1 MIDAQQ
7 ELDDEILS
15 ACHDGELPPTEA
27 EAVRRRLA
35 REPELA
41 ERLSA
46 MRRVDAAVVSAFR
59 AIDRQPVPGRVLDL
73 LHADQ
78 DRQRK
83 RQLETGHVL
92 RFRKP
97 AAARR
102 AAGLLR
108 RIAAFGAGIAAA
120 ARRPFSTA
128 KRDGGRS

>member
-27 EAVRRRLA
+27 EAVKRRLT

-46 MRRVDAAVVSAFR
+46 MQRADQAVVSAFR
-59 AIDRQPVPGRVLDL
+59 SIDRQPVPERVLDL
-73 LHADQ
+73 VYADQ
-78 DRQRK
+78 DLQRA
-83 RQLETGHVL
+83 RQLETGNVL
-92 RFRKP
+92 RLRKP

-102 AAGLLR
+102 GRLLR
-108 RIAAFGAGIAAA
+108 WSAAFA
-120 ARRPFSTA
+120 ARVVAVVKRPF
-128 KRDGGRS
+128 